1 MWFQKE
7 TMVVFHG
14 INIMAVGVEAGLDLQ
29 ALLVLVGVCPEAW
42 ENLSL
47 SRARRQCTAG
57 EDMAMLTVY
66 LNMQLATVVATFSWD
81 TTVSNRS
88 LS

>member
-1 MWFQKE
+1 
-7 TMVVFHG
+7 MVVFHG
-14 INIMAVGVEAGLDLQ
+14 INIGAVGVEVGLDLQ
-29 ALLVLVGVCPEAW
+29 ALLVLVGVCLEAW

-47 SRARRQCTAG
+47 SRARRQCTAE

-66 LNMQLATVVATFSWD
+66 LFMQLATVVAMLSWD